1 MNVYESFFH
10 PFYFNIIFLHR
21 WIGLSFGRLFPN
33 PILHLSAT
41 ISILE
46 VFLPSPVRSESHT
59 HTHMIGIKSD
69 GYSVQSW
76 AKFITFFSSFPC
88 DIFFVIF
95 GCMHMKTCIFITGA
109 INFISSLILG
119 IGFYSCVYVYIF
131 VCATHSVLCD
141 CIVLFI
147 WLYFR
152 AEQPNKVKT
161 GTNMYYYYYLYVHVI

>member
-119 IGFYSCVYVYIF
+119 IVFYSCIYSCVRRILCF
-131 VCATHSVLCD
+131 VIVSFYSYGSILGRNSRTKLKLEQI
-141 CIVLFI
+141 CIITIIYMFTS
-147 WLYFR
+147 Y
-152 AEQPNKVKT
+152 K
-161 GTNMYYYYYLYVHVI
+161 